1 MKPQDSQPDP
11 VWQTVLQVDGIT
23 CLDCAGKFEASVRQL
38 PGVVSASLNPMT
50 GRLALT
56 GAVDLPA
63 IRALGREED
72 YTITLP
78 DQQPAATQPAT
89 PNRQLPR
96 TLLSGLFLAFAY
108 GLEKFHGPVP
118 AYLFLYI
125 AAMVL
130 GGWSNFRKAAYSLRR
145 LNFNMS
151 VLMSVAVAGAVGI
164 GQYEEGA
171 TVAFLYAVSDLLEG
185 WTMEK
190 SRRSIRQLMDLTPKL
205 ARVKRNGKET
215 DLPVEDI
222 AIGETLIIRPGEK
235 IALDGEIRQG
245 ESSIN
250 QAAITGESL
259 PVEKGPGAPVFAG
272 TLNTYGALEVEVTR
286 LVQDTTIARIIHL
299 VEAAQVKRA
308 PSQAFVEKFA
318 AVYTPVVMALAA
330 GIVFLPPLLLGLAW
344 QSWIYRG
351 LALLVVACPCALVVS
366 TPAAIVSA
374 IGNAAR
380 NGVLIKGGIYLEEM
394 GAIQAIALD
403 KTGTLTEG
411 RPVVTDIV
419 RLNSLP
425 ATDLLALAAD
435 VEARSEHPLTNA
447 IVEAARKQ
455 GHTVVPA
462 TDFQALPGR
471 GAQASRNGEQILI
484 GNPRLFEE
492 RQISLLTA
500 APDIEQ
506 LQGQGKTVMIIG
518 TSTDLLGLIAV
529 ADALRENS
537 PASIAELKR
546 SGIRHTILLTGDNA
560 VTAAAVAAKVGVD
573 EYRAELLP
581 QDKLS
586 AIQDLLHQY
595 GKVAMI
601 GDGINDAPA
610 LALSTVGIAMG
621 GAGADTALET
631 ADIALM
637 ADDLSKLPFLIRLSR
652 QTQTIIR
659 QNIAFSLAV
668 KVLAILAVFPGWL
681 TLWLAILAD
690 MGATILVTLNS
701 LRLLRVQDKS

>member
-1 MKPQDSQPDP
+1 MRNNQQNATA
-11 VWQTVLQVDGIT
+11 QTMLQVDGIT
-23 CLDCAGKFEASVRQL
+23 CLDCAGKFEAAVRQL
-38 PGVVSASLNPMT
+38 PDVISASLNPMT
-50 GRLALT
+50 GRLTLT
-56 GAVDLPA
+56 GVVDLPA
-63 IRALGREED
+63 IRTLGREEG
-72 YTITLP
+72 YTIFPLNQQSGIAP
-78 DQQPAATQPAT
+78 PPADQQLSRA
-89 PNRQLPR
+89 
-96 TLLSGLFLAFAY
+96 LLSGLFLAFAY
-108 GLEKFHGPVP
+108 GLEKFQGPAS
-118 AYLFLYI
+118 AYLALYI

-130 GGWSNFRKAAYSLRR
+130 GGWGNFRKAAYSLRR

-171 TVAFLYAVSDLLEG
+171 TVAFLYAVSELLEG

-190 SRRSIRQLMDLTPKL
+190 SRRSIRQLMDLAPKL
-205 ARVKRNGKET
+205 ARVRRNGVET

-222 AIGETLIIRPGEK
+222 AVGEIMIIRPGEK
-235 IALDGEIRQG
+235 IALDGNILHG
-245 ESSIN
+245 ESAIN

-259 PVEKGPGAPVFAG
+259 PAEKSPGAPVFAG

-286 LVQDTTIARIIHL
+286 LVQDTTIARIIHM
-299 VEAAQVKRA
+299 VEAAQGQRA

-330 GIVFLPPLLLGLAW
+330 GIVFLPPLLAGLAW
-344 QSWIYRG
+344 QPWIYRG

-374 IGNAAR
+374 IGTAAR

-394 GAIQAIALD
+394 GSVQAIALD

-411 RPVVTDIV
+411 RPVVTDI
-419 RLNSLP
+419 LPLHSLS
-425 ATDLLALAAD
+425 AGDLLALAAD

-447 IVEAARKQ
+447 ILEAARKQ

-462 TDFQALPGR
+462 ADFQSLPGR
-471 GAQASRNGEQILI
+471 GAQASRNGEQLLI

-506 LQGQGKTVMIIG
+506 LQRQGKTVMIIG
-518 TSTDLLGLIAV
+518 TSTHLLGLIAV
-529 ADALRENS
+529 ADALRKNS

-560 VTAAAVAAKVGVD
+560 ATAAAVAAAVGVD
-573 EYRAELLP
+573 EFRAELLP
-581 QDKLS
+581 QDKLA
-586 AIQDLLHQY
+586 AIHELRGQY
-595 GKVAMI
+595 GKVAMV

-631 ADIALM
+631 ADVALM
-637 ADDLSKLPFLIRLSR
+637 ADDLDKLPFLIRLSR
-652 QTQTIIR
+652 QTLTIIR

-668 KVLAILAVFPGWL
+668 KALAILAVFPGWL

-690 MGATILVTLNS
+690 MGATLLVTLNS
-701 LRLLRVQDKS
+701 LRLLTMKGKP

>member
-1 MKPQDSQPDP
+1 MRNNQQNATA
-11 VWQTVLQVDGIT
+11 QTVLQVDGIT
-23 CLDCAGKFEASVRQL
+23 CLDCAGKFEVAVRQL

-50 GRLALT
+50 GRLTLT
-56 GAVDLPA
+56 GVVDLPA
-63 IRALGREED
+63 LRTLGREEG
-72 YTITLP
+72 YTIFPLNQQSGIAP
-78 DQQPAATQPAT
+78 PPADQQLSRA
-89 PNRQLPR
+89 
-96 TLLSGLFLAFAY
+96 LLSGLFLAFAY
-108 GLEKFHGPVP
+108 GLEKFQGLAS
-118 AYLFLYI
+118 AYLALYI

-130 GGWSNFRKAAYSLRR
+130 GGWGNFRKAAYSLRR

-171 TVAFLYAVSDLLEG
+171 TVAFLYAVSELLEG

-190 SRRSIRQLMDLTPKL
+190 SRRSIRQLMDLAPKL
-205 ARVKRNGKET
+205 ARVRRNGVET

-222 AIGETLIIRPGEK
+222 AVGEIMIIRPGEK
-235 IALDGEIRQG
+235 IALDGNILHG
-245 ESSIN
+245 ESAIN

-259 PVEKGPGAPVFAG
+259 PAEKSPGAPVFAG

-286 LVQDTTIARIIHL
+286 LVQDTTIARIIHM
-299 VEAAQVKRA
+299 VEAAQGQRA

-330 GIVFLPPLLLGLAW
+330 GIVFLPPLLAGLAW
-344 QSWIYRG
+344 QPWIYRG

-374 IGNAAR
+374 IGTAAR

-394 GAIQAIALD
+394 GSVQAIALD

-411 RPVVTDIV
+411 RPVVTDI
-419 RLNSLP
+419 LPLHSLS
-425 ATDLLALAAD
+425 AGDLLALAAD

-447 IVEAARKQ
+447 ILEAARQQ
-455 GHTVVPA
+455 GHKVVPA
-462 TDFQALPGR
+462 ADFQSLPGR
-471 GAQASRNGEQILI
+471 GAQASRNGEQLLI

-506 LQGQGKTVMIIG
+506 LQRQGKTVMIIG
-518 TSTDLLGLIAV
+518 TSTHLLGLIAV
-529 ADALRENS
+529 ADALRKNS

-560 VTAAAVAAKVGVD
+560 ATAAAVAAAVGVD
-573 EYRAELLP
+573 EFRAELLP
-581 QDKLS
+581 QDKLA
-586 AIQDLLHQY
+586 AIHELRGQY
-595 GKVAMI
+595 GKVAMV

-631 ADIALM
+631 ADVALM
-637 ADDLSKLPFLIRLSR
+637 ADDLDKLPFLIRLSR
-652 QTQTIIR
+652 QTLTIIR

-668 KVLAILAVFPGWL
+668 KALAILAVFPGWL

-690 MGATILVTLNS
+690 MGATLLVTLNS
-701 LRLLRVQDKS
+701 LRLLTMKGKP

>member
-1 MKPQDSQPDP
+1 MRNNQQNATA
-11 VWQTVLQVDGIT
+11 QTVLQVDGIT
-23 CLDCAGKFEASVRQL
+23 CLDCAGKFETAVRQL
-38 PGVVSASLNPMT
+38 PGVVSASLNPMS
-50 GRLALT
+50 GRLTLT

-72 YTITLP
+72 YTIIP
-78 DQQPAATQPAT
+78 VDQRSVIAPPSAG
-89 PNRQLPR
+89 RQLPR
-96 TLLSGLFLAFAY
+96 ALLSGLFLTFAY
-108 GLEKFHGPVP
+108 GLEKFQGPTPV
-118 AYLFLYI
+118 YLALYI
-125 AAMVL
+125 AAMGL
-130 GGWSNFRKAAYSLRR
+130 GGWGNFRKATYSLRR

-171 TVAFLYAVSDLLEG
+171 TVAFLYAVSELLEG

-190 SRRSIRQLMDLTPKL
+190 SRRSIRQLMDLAPKL
-205 ARVKRNGKET
+205 ARVRRNGIEF
-215 DLPVEDI
+215 DLPVEEI
-222 AIGETLIIRPGEK
+222 AVGEIMIIRPGEK
-235 IALDGEIRQG
+235 IALDGNVLHG
-245 ESSIN
+245 ESAIN

-259 PVEKGPGAPVFAG
+259 PVEKSPGALVFAG

-286 LVQDTTIARIIHL
+286 LVQDTTIARIIHM
-299 VEAAQVKRA
+299 VEAAQGQRA

-318 AVYTPVVMALAA
+318 AVYTPVVMALAT

-344 QSWIYRG
+344 QPWIYRG

-374 IGNAAR
+374 IGTAAR

-394 GAIQAIALD
+394 GSIQAIALD

-411 RPVVTDIV
+411 RPVVTDI
-419 RLNSLP
+419 LPLHSLP
-425 ATDLLALAAD
+425 AKDLLALAAD

-447 IVEAARKQ
+447 IVEAAREQ
-455 GHTVVPA
+455 GHRVVPA
-462 TDFQALPGR
+462 TDFQSLPGR
-471 GAQASRNGEQILI
+471 GAQASRNGEKILI

-492 RQISLLTA
+492 RGIPLVPA
-500 APDIEQ
+500 ASPIAE
-506 LQGQGKTVMIIG
+506 LQNQGKTVMIIG
-518 TSTDLLGLIAV
+518 TSTYLLGLIAV
-529 ADALRENS
+529 ADALRKNS
-537 PASIAELKR
+537 PASVAELKR

-560 VTAAAVAAKVGVD
+560 ATAAAVAAAVGVD

-581 QDKLS
+581 QDKLA
-586 AIQDLLHQY
+586 AIQALLDQY
-595 GKVAMI
+595 GKVAMV

-621 GAGADTALET
+621 GAGTDTALET

-637 ADDLSKLPFLIRLSR
+637 ADDLDKLPFLIRLSR
-652 QTQTIIR
+652 QTLTIIR
-659 QNIAFSLAV
+659 QNITFSLAV
-668 KVLAILAVFPGWL
+668 KALAILAVFPGWL

-690 MGATILVTLNS
+690 MGATLLVTLNS
-701 LRLLRVQDKS
+701 LRLLTIKDKP

>member
-1 MKPQDSQPDP
+1 MRNNQQNAAA
-11 VWQTVLQVDGIT
+11 QTVLQVDGIT
-23 CLDCAGKFEASVRQL
+23 CLDCAGKFEAAVRQL
-38 PGVVSASLNPMT
+38 PGVVSASLNPMS
-50 GRLALT
+50 GRLTLT

-72 YTITLP
+72 YTIVPVDQRSIIALP
-78 DQQPAATQPAT
+78 SAG
-89 PNRQLPR
+89 RQLPR
-96 TLLSGLFLAFAY
+96 ALLSGLFLTFAY
-108 GLEKFHGPVP
+108 GLENFQGPAP
-118 AYLFLYI
+118 TYLALYI

-130 GGWSNFRKAAYSLRR
+130 GGWGNFRKAAYSLRR

-171 TVAFLYAVSDLLEG
+171 TVAFLYAISELLEG

-190 SRRSIRQLMDLTPKL
+190 SRRSIRQLMDLAPKL
-205 ARVKRNGKET
+205 ARVRRNGIEA

-222 AIGETLIIRPGEK
+222 AVGEIMIIRPGEK
-235 IALDGEIRQG
+235 IALDGNVLHG
-245 ESSIN
+245 ESAIN

-259 PVEKGPGAPVFAG
+259 PVEKSPGAPVFAG

-286 LVQDTTIARIIHL
+286 LVRDTTIARIIHM
-299 VEAAQVKRA
+299 VESAQTKRA

-318 AVYTPVVMALAA
+318 AVYTPVVMMLAA
-330 GIVFLPPLLLGLAW
+330 GIVFLPPLLSGLEW
-344 QSWIYRG
+344 QPWIYRG

-374 IGNAAR
+374 IGTAAR

-394 GAIQAIALD
+394 GSIQAIALD

-411 RPVVTDIV
+411 RPVVTDI
-419 RLNSLP
+419 LPLHSLP
-425 ATDLLALAAD
+425 SKDLLALAAD

-447 IVEAARKQ
+447 IVEAAQEQ
-455 GHTVVPA
+455 GHRVVPA
-462 TDFQALPGR
+462 TDFQSLPGR
-471 GAQASRNGEQILI
+471 GAQASRNGEKILI

-492 RQISLLTA
+492 RGIPLVPA
-500 APDIEQ
+500 ARSIAE
-506 LQGQGKTVMIIG
+506 LQNQGKTVMIIG
-518 TSTDLLGLIAV
+518 TSTYLLGLIAV
-529 ADALRENS
+529 ADALRKNS
-537 PASIAELKR
+537 PASVAELKR

-560 VTAAAVAAKVGVD
+560 VTAAAVAAEVGVD

-581 QDKLS
+581 QDKLA
-586 AIQDLLHQY
+586 AIHELRGKY
-595 GKVAMI
+595 GKVAMV

-631 ADIALM
+631 ADVALM
-637 ADDLSKLPFLIRLSR
+637 ADDLDKLPFLIRLSR
-652 QTQTIIR
+652 QTLTVIR
-659 QNIAFSLAV
+659 QNIAFSLVIKA
-668 KVLAILAVFPGWL
+668 LAILAVFPGWL

-690 MGATILVTLNS
+690 MGATLLVTLNS
-701 LRLLRVQDKS
+701 LRLLTIKDKP

>member
-1 MKPQDSQPDP
+1 MNFQDSQTEPAR
-11 VWQTVLQVDGIT
+11 QTVLQVDGIT
-23 CLDCAGKFEASVRQL
+23 CLDCAGKFEAAVRQL
-38 PGVVSASLNPMT
+38 PGVVSVSLNPMS
-50 GRLALT
+50 GRLTLT

-78 DQQPAATQPAT
+78 DQHPAASQPAP

-96 TLLSGLFLAFAY
+96 ALLSGLILAFAY
-108 GLEKFHGPVP
+108 GIEKFQGPAP

-125 AAMVL
+125 VAMVL
-130 GGWSNFRKAAYSLRR
+130 GGWGNFRKAAYALRR

-171 TVAFLYAVSDLLEG
+171 TVAFLYAISDLLEG

-222 AIGETLIIRPGEK
+222 AVGETLIIHPGEK

-245 ESSIN
+245 KSSIN

-308 PSQAFVEKFA
+308 PSQAYVEKFA

-330 GIVFLPPLLLGLAW
+330 GIVFLPPLLLGLDW
-344 QSWIYRG
+344 QPWIYRG

-380 NGVLIKGGIYLEEM
+380 NGILIKGGIYLEEM
-394 GAIQAIALD
+394 GAVQAIALD

-419 RLNSLP
+419 PLNSLP
-425 ATDLLALAAD
+425 AADLLALAAD
-435 VEARSEHPLTNA
+435 VEARSKHPLTNA
-447 IVEAARKQ
+447 IVDAAREQ

-492 RQISLLTA
+492 RQISLLSA

-506 LQGQGKTVMIIG
+506 LQRQGKTVMIIG

-529 ADALRENS
+529 ADTLRKGS
-537 PASIAELKR
+537 QASIAELKR

-560 VTAAAVAAKVGVD
+560 VTAAAVAAKVDVD

-595 GKVAMI
+595 GKVAMV

-631 ADIALM
+631 ADIVLM

-652 QTQTIIR
+652 QTLTIIR
-659 QNIAFSLAV
+659 QNITFSLAV